1 MTLLIAGLTGNVGAG
16 KSTVAELWRRAG
28 VPVASADEFARTAV
42 APGTATLDRVAELF
56 GPEALGPDGAM
67 DRAAVRRIVFG
78 DPEARRRLEAVVH
91 PEVKRLRD
99 EWTAA
104 QRAAGVRLA
113 AWEVPLLFETGME
126 REVDVVVLVDAPVS
140 LRRRR
145 IMEARGATEAEA
157 DAVIAAQR
165 PAEEKR
171 ARAEW
176 IVENGGTRA
185 ELAAQAAQVL
195 EELRRRATD
204 VQRRVGEL

>member
-1 MTLLIAGLTGNVGAG
+1 MSLLIAGLTGNVGAG

-28 VPVASADEFARTAV
+28 VPVASADEFARRVV
-42 APGTATLDRVAELF
+42 APGSPALARVAELF

-67 DRAAVRRIVFG
+67 DRAAVRRIVFR

-99 EWTAA
+99 EWTAK

-126 REVDVVVLVDAPVS
+126 REVDAVVLVDAPAS

-145 IMEARGATEAEA
+145 IMETRGVNEAEA
-157 DAVIAAQR
+157 DAVIAAQQ

-171 ARAEW
+171 PLAGW
-176 IVENGGTRA
+176 VVENGGTRA
-185 ELAAQAAQVL
+185 ELAARAAQVL
-195 EELRRRATD
+195 NDLRRRAAD
-204 VQRRVGEL
+204 L